1 MRPKEVVTSRRLEP
15 IKMNVYQPLSEV
27 VCNALREAIRDGV
40 FKSHERLMEI
50 RLAEELGVSRTPIR
64 EAIRRLEQEGFVV
77 MIPRRG
83 AYVANISEKAVKQVF
98 EIRIALEELAAGL
111 AAENI
116 YPDELATLERMLE
129 EIRGYVE
136 NNDNKKLIEA
146 DVEFHDILYRASRN
160 DRLGEILNNLR
171 EQMLRFR
178 SFSAYLPGRLS
189 ETWKEHRELLDAI
202 SARDVVG
209 AKAIAVKHLKNAQEV
224 LLEGLRREENK
235 TNTNTKKFR

>member
-98 EIRIALEELAAGL
+98 LK
-111 AAENI
+111 
-116 YPDELATLERMLE
+116 Y
-129 EIRGYVE
+129 
-136 NNDNKKLIEA
+136 
-146 DVEFHDILYRASRN
+146 AS
-160 DRLGEILNNLR
+160 
-171 EQMLRFR
+171 
-178 SFSAYLPGRLS
+178 P
-189 ETWKEHRELLDAI
+189 
-202 SARDVVG
+202 
-209 AKAIAVKHLKNAQEV
+209 
-224 LLEGLRREENK
+224 
-235 TNTNTKKFR
+235 